1 MSSVTPFANPD
12 PRNQKRYYIK
22 NTTTRRIVTAI
33 LRGLFWLFSDLRVY
47 GVENLPPEGAVIL
60 VANHLTNFD
69 VFPMQFV
76 LPRLI
81 FYMAKAELH
90 QNKIMDAILRRLGA
104 FPVYRGERDEWAFH
118 HALQVLEQG
127 QVLGMFPE
135 GKRSGG
141 MGLRAAKTGAARLA
155 MAANC
160 PVLPL
165 AVNGTQRMLKR
176 FSRRNLVT
184 IHIGTP
190 ISPDED
196 TSPLEFTDRLMFAL
210 AAMLPPELR
219 GVYAHKPEGL

>member
-1 MSSVTPFANPD
+1 MSSVTPVANLD
-12 PRNQKRYYIK
+12 PRHRRRYYIE
-22 NTTTRRIVTAI
+22 NTPTRRIVTAI
-33 LRGLFWLFSDLRVY
+33 LRGLFWLFSDLRVN
-47 GVENLPPEGAVIL
+47 GVENLPPQGAVIL

-104 FPVYRGERDEWAFH
+104 FPVYRGEHDEWAIH

-135 GKRSGG
+135 SKRSGG
-141 MGLRAAKTGAARLA
+141 KGLRAAKTGAARLA
-155 MAANC
+155 ITANC

-165 AVNGTQRMLKR
+165 AVNGTQRMFKR
-176 FSRRNLVT
+176 FPRRNLVT
-184 IHIGTP
+184 IHIGAP

-196 TSPLEFTDRLMFAL
+196 TSPLEFTDQVMFAL
-210 AAMLPPELR
+210 AAILPPELR
-219 GVYAHKPEGL
+219 GVYAQKPEGL